1 MSCPRCKAELPEGS
15 AFCNRC
21 GAPVGAPSPLAPP
34 PSPAT
39 SDPEEEVWRGR
50 FSGKALGHWWFL
62 WFLWIGALGYLWLAH
77 VPSEYRGAPWA
88 RYVLLGLVA
97 APLLGILWTLTVRKL
112 SIHYRLTTHR
122 LFRDEGILSRR
133 ADEVELIRVDDV
145 SVRQNLIQRVFNVGV
160 VTVVAPTDQTEPRL
174 ELLGIENP
182 IEVKEQIRTH
192 VRRRRDRSLHVESL

>member
-34 PSPAT
+34 SSA
-39 SDPEEEVWRGR
+39 SAEPEQEVWRGR
-50 FSGKALGHWWFL
+50 FSGKALGHWWAL
-62 WFLWIGALGYLWLAH
+62 WLFWVGGLGYLWLAH
-77 VPSEYRGAPWA
+77 VPSEYRGTAWA
-88 RYVLLGLVA
+88 RYVLLGLSGAPA
-97 APLLGILWTLTVRKL
+97 AALLWTLAVRKL
-112 SIHYRLTTHR
+112 SIRYRLTTHR
-122 LFRDEGILSRR
+122 LFRDVGILSRQ